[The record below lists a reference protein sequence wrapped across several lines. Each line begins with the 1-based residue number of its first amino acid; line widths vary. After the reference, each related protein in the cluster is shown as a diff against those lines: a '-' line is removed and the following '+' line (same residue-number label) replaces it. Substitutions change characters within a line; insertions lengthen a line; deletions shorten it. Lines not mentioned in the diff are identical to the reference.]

1 MSMLKAQE
9 QQVLAA
15 VMAAHLKMTDFEA
28 AARIAS
34 RNAEEVARLLRAN
47 DSNGYL
53 SEILR
58 AGRQASVVTELAR
71 EAHDALVDV
80 LNLVG
85 KAETDRLARAV
96 AGAAKD
102 TIAAIRGGANG

>member
-1 MSMLKAQE
+1 MTPAE
-9 QQVLAA
+9 QNIVQAVL
-15 VMAAHLKMTDFEA
+15 AAHLKMSDFEA

-34 RNAEEVARLLRAN
+34 SNTQEVARLLRVK
-47 DSNGYL
+47 DPNGYL

-58 AGRQASVVTELAR
+58 AGRQASLVTELAR
-71 EAHDALVDV
+71 EAHDAVVDV

-85 KAETDRLARAV
+85 RADAERLARAV

-102 TIAAIRGGANG
+102 TIEAIRGGTHG

>member
-9 QQVLAA
+9 QQILGA

-34 RNAEEVARLLRAN
+34 RNAEEVARLLRDN
-47 DSNGYL
+47 DTNGYL

-71 EAHDALVDV
+71 EAHDALVEI
-80 LNLVG
+80 LNLAG
-85 KAETDRLARAV
+85 RTDADRMARAV
-96 AGAAKD
+96 AGAAKE
-102 TIAAIRGGANG
+102 TIAAIRGNANG